1 MKLTYTLPILLLIS
15 TCTQATMFAGDI
27 LGRDLTLKY
36 PIGGVAQ
43 VGHVGVWNGQQVVEV
58 LNEFP
63 AIKFNS
69 FANFINR
76 YPSYFWGARG
86 NARFNNS
93 NNINGLANNQS
104 QYYPSYTLIPIFT
117 QVGKM
122 DFRCANYSIGGSC
135 SKYEYV
141 PIQAVFRCDTFVNF
155 LYYNTGNGNLADYN
169 VIAPRMVYV
178 SRPIQR

>member
-63 AIKFNS
+63 AIKFNIFKFSSGTLIYEFHFSSS
-69 FANFINR
+69 FALEN
-76 YPSYFWGARG
+76 G
-86 NARFNNS
+86 RFVHTNPAAPLWPPPPCF
-93 NNINGLANNQS
+93 LAIS
-104 QYYPSYTLIPIFT
+104 ETSTT
-117 QVGKM
+117 
-122 DFRCANYSIGGSC
+122 
-135 SKYEYV
+135 
-141 PIQAVFRCDTFVNF
+141 
-155 LYYNTGNGNLADYN
+155 
-169 VIAPRMVYV
+169 
-178 SRPIQR
+178 